1 MIEPLTQ
8 RNTKR
13 FQVALSFAG
22 EHRNFVAGVAE
33 HLSRNLGQNRVFYDR
48 YYEAELARPNL
59 DTYLMDIYRE
69 HADLIAIFLCSNY
82 TQKEWCGLEW
92 RVVRD
97 VLKSRRDSEI
107 MPFKFDDVFIEGLL
121 SIDGYIDIDN
131 RTPKEVAYLILQRIN
146 GKDTLPL
153 HSSKSTLSAPAARP
167 TVAETVIK
175 AGSAAVKHLPRFL
188 MRTFIVVATVSIV
201 LLVIAEV
208 GLGWSLDAA
217 ERSFVVLI
225 VLLITMGGTWIRNR
239 LIGGKDDKT

>member
-1 MIEPLTQ
+1 MLPWPVWPLAAQ
-8 RNTKR
+8 AK
-13 FQVALSFAG
+13 
-22 EHRNFVAGVAE
+22 
-33 HLSRNLGQNRVFYDR
+33 LGQNVVAGSMRVSSESRWGTYPEEVCLDPHFHGKHTIPR
-48 YYEAELARPNL
+48 LSVELP
-59 DTYLMDIYRE
+59 
-69 HADLIAIFLCSNY
+69 
-82 TQKEWCGLEW
+82 
-92 RVVRD
+92 
-97 VLKSRRDSEI
+97 
-107 MPFKFDDVFIEGLL
+107 FIEGLL

-131 RTPKEVAYLILQRIN
+131 KTPEEVAYLILQRIN

-153 HSSKSTLSAPAARP
+153 HSSKSTLSAPAATP

-201 LLVIAEV
+201 LLVIAEA

-225 VLLITMGGTWIRNR
+225 VLLITVGGTWIRNR